1 MPRGRRLYSA
11 LAVKRPLL
19 VAFVVLAVV
28 VFLAGLLVFAFY
40 SLLRFQPRTEL
51 ATPGILVVNL
61 DGLVVERAQED
72 VFLAGFEGAQHELLD
87 LAMALDRATEDDRI
101 AGVYL
106 RIGSPGMGWAKA
118 EELRRRL
125 LEFRE
130 SGKFVYAYTPF
141 TDELGYYVALAADR
155 FYVLPNAGLEMN
167 GFRVETPFIS
177 RMLDKVG
184 LDPQIEAIGA
194 YKSAADVLARE
205 NMSDPDREATTALLE
220 ERYRHFVDEVVA
232 RREVDRARLTAA
244 LDEGI
249 YLARDLETLDLIDGE
264 AHEADVQRAAVAEAL
279 EVDPDSLAL
288 AEVPYHLIDAADYAA
303 DLPDPAESPEGDI
316 ALVYAV
322 GAIVMGESGFDPL
335 FGRVIGSAS
344 MVETLHEVA
353 QDDRIDAVVLR
364 VDSPGGDALASEEI
378 WAAVEELRE
387 EVPVVVSMGDV
398 AASGGYYIAAGANAI
413 VAEPATLTGS
423 IGVLAVLFNASELY
437 DKLGITWDLIE
448 TNPAADFPT
457 STRPMTEEERR
468 TFRLLVEDVYRNFV
482 ERVAQGRDKPVPEID
497 RVAQGRVWSG
507 SQAREVGL
515 VDTTGGLE
523 TALTLAKQA
532 AGIDGDARV
541 WLHVYPREQTWVE
554 RLQEAFRLRGA
565 RRAEPGVRERVARL
579 VVRDLGAALSGMGAV
594 LRAEVG
600 RPLAVMPYVPTIR

>member
-141 TDELGYYVALAADR
+141 TDELGYYIALAADEL
-155 FYVLPNAGLEMN
+155 YVLPGAGLEMN
-167 GFRVETPFIS
+167 GFRVETPFIHQL
-177 RMLDKVG
+177 LDKIG
-184 LDPQIEAIGA
+184 LEAQVEAVGA
-194 YKSAADVLARE
+194 YKSAADVLARD
-205 NMSDPDREATTALLE
+205 NMSEPDREVTTALLQ
-220 ERYRHFVDEVVA
+220 ERYRGFVDAVVEA
-232 RREVDRARLTAA
+232 RGTDRARLTAA
-244 LDEGI
+244 LDQGV
-249 YLARDLETLDLIDGE
+249 YLLRDLEALGLIDGE
-264 AHEADVQRAAVAEAL
+264 AHEPDVQRMAVAAAL
-279 EVDPDSLAL
+279 EMDPEAVERN
-288 AEVPYHLIDAADYAA
+288 EVADHLIDVLDYVGA
-303 DLPDPAESPEGDI
+303 LPEPEETPVGAV

-322 GAIVMGESGFDPL
+322 GAIVRGESGFDPL
-335 FGRVIGSAS
+335 FGRVMGSS
-344 MVETLHEVA
+344 TMVATLQEVA
-353 QDDRIDAVVLR
+353 RDEEVEAVVVR
-364 VDSPGGDALASEEI
+364 IDSPGGDALASEEI
-378 WAAVEELRE
+378 WAAIEALNER
-387 EVPVVVSMGDV
+387 VPVVVSMGDV
-398 AASGGYYIAAGANAI
+398 AASGGYYMASAADVI
-413 VAEPATLTGS
+413 VAEPSTLTGS
-423 IGVLAVLFNASELY
+423 IGVLAVLFDASELY
-437 DKLGITWDLIE
+437 RRIGITWDMVE

-457 STRPMTEEERR
+457 STRPLTPEERQ
-468 TFRLLVEDVYRNFV
+468 TFRLLVEDFYRTFV
-482 ERVAQGRDKPVPEID
+482 ERVAEGRDRPVPEIEQ
-497 RVAQGRVWSG
+497 VAQGRVWSG
-507 SQAREVGL
+507 AQALEVGL

-523 TALTLAKQA
+523 TALAVAKER
-532 AGIDGDARV
+532 AGIDPEARV
-541 WLHVYPREQTWVE
+541 WLHVYPREQTWIE
-554 RLQEAFRLRGA
+554 RVQQVLRLRGTT
-565 RRAEPGVRERVARL
+565 RAEPGVRERVARML
-579 VVRDLGAALSGMGAV
+579 VQDLGAALPAVGAA
-594 LRAEVG
+594 LRGGPG
-600 RPLAVMPYVPTIR
+600 RPLAVMPYVPSIR

>member
-1 MPRGRRLYSA
+1 
-11 LAVKRPLL
+11 VKRGVSIALVVGLVLL
-19 VAFVVLAVV
+19 VLVVLAGLALYP
-28 VFLAGLLVFAFY
+28 FLSTGGARDFD
-40 SLLRFQPRTEL
+40 
-51 ATPGILVVNL
+51 TPGVLAIDL
-61 DGLVVERAQED
+61 DGLIVERAHED
-72 VFLAGFEGAQHELLD
+72 FFGAELEGARYELLD
-87 LAMALDRATEDDRI
+87 LALALDRAAEDDRI

-106 RIGSPGMGWAKA
+106 RVGSPEMGWAKA
-118 EELRRRL
+118 EEIRRRL
-125 LEFRE
+125 LAFRE